1 MELAQ
6 ESGKG
11 GGQMEQTLVVYSS
24 ETGFTQ
30 RFALCI
36 AQTLHCEMIDVQFLT
51 ASDLKNRSL
60 VIYGGHL
67 VGNKVLGLKSFYRQ
81 RRFAW
86 TIYCVRQRGCPA
98 RVRELSTDC
107 AVSAESSVSMHPF
120 LLSARASKTESNEP
134 LLADSGCVG
143 IKTLRKPILPS
154 GSRRHSSA
162 GFGCDSGI
170 ESLICYWYR
179 WKPTVVLTSV
189 GSVFCERE
197 PACLEVGV
205 L

>member
-67 VGNKVLGLKSFYRQ
+67 VGNKVLGLKKICLSSLLCSV
-81 RRFAW
+81 A
-86 TIYCVRQRGCPA
+86 
-98 RVRELSTDC
+98 EL
-107 AVSAESSVSMHPF
+107 
-120 LLSARASKTESNEP
+120 
-134 LLADSGCVG
+134 
-143 IKTLRKPILPS
+143 
-154 GSRRHSSA
+154 
-162 GFGCDSGI
+162 FGAN
-170 ESLICYWYR
+170 
-179 WKPTVVLTSV
+179 P
-189 GSVFCERE
+189 
-197 PACLEVGV
+197 
-205 L
+205 

>member
-1 MELAQ
+1 
-6 ESGKG
+6 
-11 GGQMEQTLVVYSS
+11 MEQTLVVYSS

-81 RRFAW
+81 FKEDLPEQFIVFGSGVVRR
-86 TIYCVRQRGCPA
+86 
-98 RVRELSTDC
+98 
-107 AVSAESSVSMHPF
+107 ESVNCQQIAQYQQNHQCQCTRFYYLQGHPKLNQMNLF
-120 LLSARASKTESNEP
+120 LANP
-134 LLADSGCVG
+134 CCVG

-162 GFGCDSGI
+162 SFGCDSGI
-170 ESLICYWYR
+170 ESLICYGYR
-179 WKPTVVLTSV
+179 
-189 GSVFCERE
+189 
-197 PACLEVGV
+197 
-205 L
+205 

>member
-81 RRFAW
+81 FKEDLPEQFIVFGSGVVRRESVNCQQIAQYQQRRFGLS
-86 TIYCVRQRGCPA
+86 YDPA
-98 RVRELSTDC
+98 NEIIVTVGGSEAIDL
-107 AVSAESSVSMHPF
+107 A
-120 LLSARASKTESNEP
+120 LRALVEP
-134 LLADSGCVG
+134 GDEV
-143 IKTLRKPILPS
+143 IVP
-154 GSRRHSSA
+154 
-162 GFGCDSGI
+162 
-170 ESLICYWYR
+170 
-179 WKPTVVLTSV
+179 
-189 GSVFCERE
+189 E
-197 PACLEVGV
+197 PCFV
-205 L
+205 

>member
-81 RRFAW
+81 FKEDLPEQFIVFGSGVVRRESVNCQQIAQYQQEHECQCTRFYYLQGHPKLNQMNLFWRIRAAW
-86 TIYCVRQRGCPA
+86 ALKRYGSRSCPA
-98 RVRELSTDC
+98 VQDAIRPLVSDVTQVLNRSFATDIVENPPLS
-107 AVSAESSVSMHPF
+107 
-120 LLSARASKTESNEP
+120 
-134 LLADSGCVG
+134 
-143 IKTLRKPILPS
+143 
-154 GSRRHSSA
+154 
-162 GFGCDSGI
+162 
-170 ESLICYWYR
+170 
-179 WKPTVVLTSV
+179 
-189 GSVFCERE
+189 
-197 PACLEVGV
+197 
-205 L
+205 